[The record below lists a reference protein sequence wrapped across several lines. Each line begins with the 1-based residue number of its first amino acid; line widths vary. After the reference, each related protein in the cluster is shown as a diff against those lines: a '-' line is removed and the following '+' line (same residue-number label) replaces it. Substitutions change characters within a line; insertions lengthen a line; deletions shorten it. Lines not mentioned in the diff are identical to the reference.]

1 MHLNNFVGEYNLKFC
16 FVCLEINECTVNPDI
31 CGAGHCV
38 NLPVGYTCICYEG
51 YRLNDQQTKCSGMNG
66 CFQESEITMLWN
78 VWNVDS
84 NQEGYATE
92 QSGAASSTR
101 CFQTTQKTGSCMS
114 DEVCQLVSDTAF
126 HHSEL
131 NVNLI
136 EVEWKTFIC
145 EMREKVIRQTI
156 SSQFRNKYLKW
167 SNC

>member
-1 MHLNNFVGEYNLKFC
+1 MIYSCSQTQFFLGSQNIMHLNNFVGEYNLNFF

-101 CFQTTQKTGSCMS
+101 CFQTTQKRVL
-114 DEVCQLVSDTAF
+114 VCQMKFASLS
-126 HHSEL
+126 
-131 NVNLI
+131 LI
-136 EVEWKTFIC
+136 RLFTTQNW
-145 EMREKVIRQTI
+145 M
-156 SSQFRNKYLKW
+156 
-167 SNC
+167 